1 MRGDGNPT
9 NKPSY
14 PVNAICCKGVRQRK
28 SGSPPNTLQREV
40 NTMSANEMEMKIAK
54 LQEWEQLLEEAKA
67 EVETLKDEIKAEMLN
82 RKTEEMSAGRYIV
95 RWTSV
100 LSNRFDTT
108 TFKREH
114 AEMYKQY
121 TKQTASRRFSV
132 A

>member
-1 MRGDGNPT
+1 
-9 NKPSY
+9 
-14 PVNAICCKGVRQRK
+14 
-28 SGSPPNTLQREV
+28 
-40 NTMSANEMEMKIAK
+40 MSANEMEMKIAK

-67 EVETLKDEIKAEMLN
+67 EVESLKDEIKAEMLTRN
-82 RKTEEMSAGRYIV
+82 AEEMTAGRYIV

>member
-1 MRGDGNPT
+1 
-9 NKPSY
+9 
-14 PVNAICCKGVRQRK
+14 
-28 SGSPPNTLQREV
+28 
-40 NTMSANEMEMKIAK
+40 MSVNEMEMKIAK

-67 EVETLKDEIKAEMLN
+67 EVESLKDEIKAEMQSRN
-82 RKTEEMSAGRYIV
+82 TEEMSAGRYIV

-121 TKQTASRRFSV
+121 MKQTASRRFSV

>member
-1 MRGDGNPT
+1 MKGEGTRRTNPL
-9 NKPSY
+9 S
-14 PVNAICCKGVRQRK
+14 CKCDMVQGRKTPEIRQPTK
-28 SGSPPNTLQREV
+28 YCQSEV
-40 NTMSANEMEMKIAK
+40 NTMSTNEIETKIRK
-54 LQEWEQLLEEAKA
+54 MQEWEQLAADAKA
-67 EVETLKDEIKAEMLN
+67 EAEALRDEIKAEMLAQQ
-82 RKTEEMSAGRYIV
+82 TEEMTAGKFIV

-121 TKQTASRRFSV
+121 TKQSTSRRFSV